1 MIRTTPVIDGEQPY
15 AWNVPSVYQCTW
27 YGYYRAIEEGMS
39 APCYWDR
46 ETKTGS
52 YTNAKEWLKN
62 YREPWEVKGLDY
74 TPVAGDI
81 AVFDGE
87 YGHIQFMETDVMF
100 SEYRN
105 GDPNSFRNGKFE
117 KSSNLLGFLHYPY
130 QPVVPVER
138 NASVNQIQTLD
149 ESLRIRTKPSLKGDI
164 VGYVQLG
171 YYDVLQEKE
180 SDGYTW
186 YQIGKDRWCANI
198 CTIYLPS
205 QDADIIREL
214 EKYFDSMKEKVSLL
228 TDQNQELK
236 DDMEVIEYVAHKWVD
251 AEGQL

>member
-1 MIRTTPVIDGEQPY
+1 MIRTTPVAEGEQPY

-27 YGYYRAIEEGMS
+27 YGYYRALECGMS

-81 AVFDGE
+81 VVYDGE
-87 YGHIQFMETDVMF
+87 YGHIQFMETDVMY

-105 GDPNSFRNGKFE
+105 GDPNSFRNGKYE

-130 QPVVPVER
+130 QPVIPVER
-138 NASVNQIQTLD
+138 NTAVDQIETLD
-149 ESLRIRTKPSLKGDI
+149 TDLRIRTKPSLKGEI
-164 VGYVQLG
+164 VGFVQLG
-171 YYDVLQEKE
+171 YYDVTEQKE
-180 SDGYTW
+180 ADGHTW
-186 YQIGKDRWCANI
+186 YQIAKDRWCANVNVV
-198 CTIYLPS
+198 YLPS
-205 QDADIIREL
+205 DDSDIIREL
-214 EKYFDSMKEKVSLL
+214 ERYFDSMKQKVGVL
-228 TDQNQELK
+228 TNENEDLK
-236 DDMEVIEYVAHKWVD
+236 DDMRYITKIAEKWM
-251 AEGQL
+251 